1 MRVHS
6 HWIRVLLYRPIT
18 RRVPSVI
25 HDTQCGVLPF
35 VPANLKRESMEHA
48 NLVKNFFFPP
58 PRIPR
63 TVERQRQA
71 EFAESGRYQGRADH
85 VTYEERSRSIDF
97 KIEED
102 EMSRMSRTQC
112 AAREREGQRGRG
124 RPWWREE
131 GTRRRRML
139 ASIEESIAL
148 DPEAEVLMSRTSKSD
163 GI

>member
-1 MRVHS
+1 MVS
-6 HWIRVLLYRPIT
+6 YLLQLT
-18 RRVPSVI
+18 
-25 HDTQCGVLPF
+25 
-35 VPANLKRESMEHA
+35 LKGS
-48 NLVKNFFFPP
+48 LVENFFFASEDSPDG
-58 PRIPR
+58 RA
-63 TVERQRQA
+63 A
-71 EFAESGRYQGRADH
+71 EAGRVAESGRYQGRADH

-131 GTRRRRML
+131 GTRRRML